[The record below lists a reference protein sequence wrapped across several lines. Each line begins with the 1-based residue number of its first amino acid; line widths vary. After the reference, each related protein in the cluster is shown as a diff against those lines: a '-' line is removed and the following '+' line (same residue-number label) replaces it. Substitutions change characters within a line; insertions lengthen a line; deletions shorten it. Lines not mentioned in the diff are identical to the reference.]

1 MRITGPVILV
11 SLWLTL
17 SGCETINANDDRP
30 ARVVNPDA
38 ESRAALRTAISEA
51 LGADV
56 LLADDALTDDSL
68 LTIERWPTGTMEDP
82 VPQGRVL
89 EKPILFQLVANGDD
103 CVLVRKSDGARYLLS
118 DTDCEAE

>member
-89 EKPILFQLVANGDD
+89 EKPILFQLVTNGDD